1 MPGFDKS
8 LEAARGNEGMI
19 IMIHQ
24 AGKNLSWGVPTKKY
38 TLGLNSNSGNGVHL

>member
-19 IMIHQ
+19 IMLHE
-24 AGKNLSWGVPTKKY
+24 AGKSLCSGVPNKKY
-38 TLGLNSNSGNGVHL
+38 TLGLNSNSGKGVH